1 VVRPIFATDNAVSAA
16 EHREKHSD
24 HEITLLLQQA
34 RQGDLTAYDQVLPLV
49 YAELRDIAAKHM
61 RHERESHT
69 LQPTALVHEALLRIV
84 GVNGQFDDRVHFLR
98 TASRAMRHILV
109 DYARAR
115 SAARRGNVL
124 MVTFDEALAA
134 PIGDGT
140 DAQDRALD
148 MLALD
153 AALEELA
160 IAEPRCAQ
168 VVELRIF
175 AGLDVT
181 EVARL
186 LDVSTPTVKRDW
198 AFARAWLATRL
209 GPMRT

>member
-1 VVRPIFATDNAVSAA
+1 MNATEPRDSHS
-16 EHREKHSD
+16 EHN
-24 HEITLLLQQA
+24 ITVLLQQA

-49 YAELRDIAAKHM
+49 YAELRDIAARHM

-84 GVNGQFDDRVHFLR
+84 GADAQFDDRVHFLR

-115 SAARRGNVL
+115 SAAKRGGVL
-124 MVTFDEALAA
+124 LVTFDEALAA

-175 AGLDVT
+175 AGLEVT

-209 GPMRT
+209 GPARTG

>member
-1 VVRPIFATDNAVSAA
+1 MSAA

-115 SAARRGNVL
+115 SAARRGGVL

-153 AALEELA
+153 AALKELA